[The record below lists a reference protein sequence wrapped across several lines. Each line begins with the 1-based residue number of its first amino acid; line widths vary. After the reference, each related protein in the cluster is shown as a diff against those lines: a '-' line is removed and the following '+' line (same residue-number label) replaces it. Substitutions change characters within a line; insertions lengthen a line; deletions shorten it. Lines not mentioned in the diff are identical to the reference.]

1 MPAAKSKTAKGDKI
15 ERYIAAADDVAK
27 PHLRAMLECL
37 RKAAPGASEDIK
49 WRMPSM
55 AYQRILFQFAAFK
68 KHVGFYP
75 TPGAI
80 REFES
85 ELSGFKHAKGS
96 IQFPLDK
103 PLPRTLIGKIARY
116 RVRQVREHD
125 AKWM

>member
-85 ELSGFKHAKGS
+85 A
-96 IQFPLDK
+96 
-103 PLPRTLIGKIARY
+103 RTLIGKIARY